1 MFFWSLFC
9 WIGVVPCGL
18 WCFYPTSSKVLPLFN
33 FILLMWSLFSDE
45 LFLLLGSFCSW
56 FLLNC
61 FRTTLAFLHMASY
74 VCVPIASGGCRFSPW
89 LWHMWDLS
97 FQWLLD
103 EFPASLVCHVPWS
116 CLVPSF
122 QGNVFLLWLISGG
135 PVVGYASLAFVP
147 HVSSGTMWGPYF
159 CTSFHMDVL
168 LRAAVTLV
176 LGFFVCNR
184 ILDPF

>member
-1 MFFWSLFC
+1 
-9 WIGVVPCGL
+9 
-18 WCFYPTSSKVLPLFN
+18 
-33 FILLMWSLFSDE
+33 MWSLFSDE

-168 LRAAVTLV
+168 LRAAAMLV
-176 LGFFVCNR
+176 LGFFR
-184 ILDPF
+184 LQPHSGPFLTTWVSLIV

>member
-1 MFFWSLFC
+1 MFVWPLLQGVADSLPGCGTCGIYPSNGFWMS
-9 WIGVVPCGL
+9 
-18 WCFYPTSSKVLPLFN
+18 
-33 FILLMWSLFSDE
+33 
-45 LFLLLGSFCSW
+45 FLLPW
-56 FLLNC
+56 FVN
-61 FRTTLAFLHMASY
+61 
-74 VCVPIASGGCRFSPW
+74 
-89 LWHMWDLS
+89 
-97 FQWLLD
+97 
-103 EFPASLVCHVPWS
+103 VPWS

-122 QGNVFLLWLISGG
+122 QGNMFLLWLISGG